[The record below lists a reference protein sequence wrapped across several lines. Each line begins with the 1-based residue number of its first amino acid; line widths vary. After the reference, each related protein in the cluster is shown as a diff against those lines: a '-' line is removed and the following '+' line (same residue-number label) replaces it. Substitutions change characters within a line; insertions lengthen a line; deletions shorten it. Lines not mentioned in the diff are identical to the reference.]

1 MASVTKVGALPLVH
15 CRQGSRV
22 RGGVA
27 LSLSV
32 VVERC
37 CCALSLSVV
46 VVRNPEQRT
55 FSLLTNIARL
65 DLGPKP
71 NFLHKF
77 WMFWIQP
84 MFTDVMIAEWDRQ
97 CNVSL

>member
-1 MASVTKVGALPLVH
+1 MASVTKVGALPLAH
-15 CRQGSRV
+15 CRQGRRV

-27 LSLSV
+27 LL
-32 VVERC
+32 
-37 CCALSLSVV
+37 LSVV

>member
-55 FSLLTNIARL
+55 FSLLKNIARL

-71 NFLHKF
+71 AFSAQVLD
-77 WMFWIQP
+77 
-84 MFTDVMIAEWDRQ
+84 TA
-97 CNVSL
+97 NVHRCDDC